1 MVPMPDDP
9 TTPAMNLRSCD
20 NCGVVLDAN
29 KLIFPDQKNWW
40 REDGTYDGSMS
51 AWDSWT
57 MTQRAKISCPACG
70 ANILELPSA

>member
-1 MVPMPDDP
+1 MPDDP
-9 TTPAMNLRSCD
+9 TAPAMNLRSCD

-40 REDGTYDGSMS
+40 REDGTYDESMS

-70 ANILELPSA
+70 ANILKLPSE